1 MLIGVN
7 RQFLINQGS
16 PTWTKVLLAY
26 RRFATNYS
34 LFASLIMKVIITL
47 EPAIIYEQKISLPKL
62 CDFKS
67 LKYTL
72 TENSNLW

>member
-16 PTWTKVLLAY
+16 PTWSKLLLVY

-34 LFASLIMKVIITL
+34 LFASLIVKVTITL
-47 EPAIIYEQKISLPKL
+47 EPAIIYEQKMSLPKL
-62 CDFKS
+62 SDFKS
-67 LKYTL
+67 FKHTL
-72 TENSNLW
+72 TENSN